1 MAEKVPQAT
10 IEALET
16 VLASEAAEY
25 RRMVA
30 LTANE
35 QTALKRGDMVTLNET
50 IRQKQALLPQLNRWA
65 KRREQLTAS
74 LAAALH
80 LPADATLTDLLATI
94 GDTVS
99 DTLIT
104 LREEFIELMEQLI
117 TLNHAN
123 KLILQTELARVD
135 STYRY
140 IASLFSEP
148 EPVYAPNRT
157 GNGTGTRGNIL
168 NWEV

>member
-1 MAEKVPQAT
+1 MAKQVPQST

-16 VLASEAAEY
+16 VLASEASEY
-25 RRMVA
+25 RRLVT

-35 QTALKRGDMVTLNET
+35 QTALKHGDMITLNET

-80 LPADATLTDLLATI
+80 LSPDATLTDLLTAI

-99 DTLIT
+99 DTLVT
-104 LREEFIELMEQLI
+104 LRGEFIELMEQLI

-123 KLILQTELARVD
+123 KLILQAELTRVD

-140 IASLFSEP
+140 IASMLSEP
-148 EPVYAPNRT
+148 EPVYTPNRQ
-157 GNGTGTRGNIL
+157 GNGTGARGNIL
-168 NWEV
+168 NWEI

>member
-1 MAEKVPQAT
+1 MADKVPQST

-25 RRMVA
+25 RRLVA

-35 QTALKRGDMVTLNET
+35 QSALKAGDVVTLTET
-50 IRQKQALLPQLNRWA
+50 VQQKQALLPQLNRWA

-74 LAAALH
+74 LAATLH
-80 LPADATLTDLLATI
+80 LPADATLTDLLANI
-94 GDTVS
+94 EGAVS
-99 DTLIT
+99 GTLVT

-140 IASLFSEP
+140 IASLLSEP
-148 EPVYAPNRT
+148 EPVYAPNHT
-157 GNGTGTRGNIL
+157 GNGSSARGNIL

>member
-1 MAEKVPQAT
+1 MAEKVPQTT

-25 RRMVA
+25 RQLVA

-35 QTALKRGDMVTLNET
+35 QAALKQGDVVTLTET

-80 LPADATLTDLLATI
+80 LPANATLTDLLTHIEGA
-94 GDTVS
+94 VA
-99 DTLIT
+99 DTLIA
-104 LREEFIELMEQLI
+104 LREDFIDLMEQLI

-123 KLILQTELARVD
+123 KLILQTELVRVD
-135 STYRY
+135 ATYRY
-140 IASLFSEP
+140 ITSLLTEP
-148 EPVYAPNRT
+148 EPVYAPNHT
-157 GNGTGTRGNIL
+157 GNGTNARGNIL